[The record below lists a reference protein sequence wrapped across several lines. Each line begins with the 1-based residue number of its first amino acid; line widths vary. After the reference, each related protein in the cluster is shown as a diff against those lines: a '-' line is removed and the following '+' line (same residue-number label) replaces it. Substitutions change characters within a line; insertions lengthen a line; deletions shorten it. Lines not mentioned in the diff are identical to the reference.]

1 MATNAPILGL
11 NVAGQP
17 AGAELNR
24 AITPPWLT
32 GNVLGTI
39 TGSARIGDVLL
50 STMPG
55 EAYPQIPLKV
65 RELVQRP
72 RAT

>member
-1 MATNAPILGL
+1 M
-11 NVAGQP
+11 
-17 AGAELNR
+17 
-24 AITPPWLT
+24 
-32 GNVLGTI
+32 LGTI

-65 RELVQRP
+65 RELVAAP
-72 RAT
+72 AAT